1 MFIDTHCHLD
11 FPEFDADRP
20 MVIGNAKKAG
30 VKKFVNPGADFYSSK
45 RAVELA
51 TKNPGVLFAGVGL
64 HPYEA
69 QHNWDVGDLE
79 KMIIESNHV
88 IPGLTRNPSSR
99 KPDPGSEAGMTQTV
113 VAIGECGL
121 DYHQYGDE
129 NALGKK
135 DNQKRLFEAQLELA
149 GKYNLPV
156 IMHVRDAFDD
166 FFRVIDSQTSLPRGV
181 IHCFSGGN
189 QDIRMADERKF
200 LVGIDGNVTYSKQL
214 WLTVPQIPLRM
225 FLLETDSPLLPPAP
239 HRGTRNEPK
248 YIPLIAEKIAELQKI
263 IVAQVE
269 EQTTKNAL
277 DFFRIS

>member
-1 MFIDTHCHLD
+1 MLIDTHCHLD
-11 FPEFDADRP
+11 FKEFDADRA

-30 VKKFVNPGADFYSSK
+30 VKKFLNPGADFYSSK
-45 RAVELA
+45 RAITLA
-51 TKNPGVLFAGVGL
+51 EKNKGVVFAGIGL

-69 QHNWDVGDLE
+69 QQNWDISDLE
-79 KMIIESNHV
+79 LMIKRSGKN
-88 IPGLTRNPSSR
+88 
-99 KPDPGSEAGMTQTV
+99 V

-135 DNQKRLFEAQLELA
+135 DNQKRMFEAHLELA
-149 GKYNLPV
+149 DKYNLPV

-166 FFRVIDSQTSLPRGV
+166 FFQVIDSQPSLPRGV

-189 QDIRMADERKF
+189 QDIRMAHERKF

-225 FLLETDSPLLPPAP
+225 LLLETDSPLLPPAP
-239 HRGTRNEPK
+239 HRGSRNEPK
-248 YIPLIAEKIAELQKI
+248 YIPLIAHKIAELIKTS
-263 IVAQVE
+263 VADVE
-269 EQTTKNAL
+269 KQTTENAL
-277 DFFRIS
+277 GLFKLES